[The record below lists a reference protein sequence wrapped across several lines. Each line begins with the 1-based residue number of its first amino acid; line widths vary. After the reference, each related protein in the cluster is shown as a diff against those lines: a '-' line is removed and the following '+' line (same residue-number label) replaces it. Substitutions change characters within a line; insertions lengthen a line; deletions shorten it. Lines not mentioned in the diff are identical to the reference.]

1 MMDKVE
7 RKVEVFIREH
17 GMLESDDV
25 VIAGVSGGADSVC
38 LLFVLW
44 GLKEKLG
51 FKLRVCH
58 VNHGLRGAE
67 ADADEAYVKSLCEKL
82 SVPCRFFHEDVES
95 FAKKWK
101 QSPEEAGRTVRKNA
115 FEAMC
120 REDGG
125 TKIATAHHQG
135 DNAETV
141 LWNMAR
147 GTGLKGL
154 RGIRPVEGRC
164 IRPLLALTREETE
177 RFLQEKGVRWC
188 EDATNA
194 QDGYTRNRIR
204 HNILPVLAEQ
214 VNPQVARHLEEL
226 SRQAG
231 EVWDYLE
238 RGTDRAWERCVSV
251 CGSDGKTPAH
261 EKDARMR
268 DGCSLYIDEDTFRE
282 EMPAVQ
288 KQLLKR
294 CLSSVRGREQ
304 DIGSVHVASLSE
316 LFTKQTGRS
325 LNLPGKVTARKMY
338 GGVSLS
344 REEQCKS
351 SIPAEEILLAVPGT
365 VVWPGADEGGKRWRI
380 TCRFLENADFW
391 QAEEFPQK
399 SYTKWIDY
407 DIIKYGLSART
418 RQSGDYFIVDES
430 GSRQKLKAF
439 FINEKVPQEERKRML
454 LIADGEHIVWIPGRR
469 MSRAYH
475 ISSTTKKVLEINIT
489 EE

>member
-17 GMLESDDV
+17 GMIESDDV

-101 QSPEEAGRTVRKNA
+101 QSPEEAGRTVRRNA

-120 REDGG
+120 RENGG

-141 LWNMAR
+141 IWNMAR

-154 RGIRPVEGRC
+154 CGIRPVEGIW
-164 IRPLLALTREETE
+164 IRPILTLTRDETE
-177 RFLQEKGVRWC
+177 RCLQENGVLWC

-194 QDGYTRNRIR
+194 EDDYTRNRIR
-204 HNILPVLAEQ
+204 HNILPVLEDQ
-214 VNPQVARHLEEL
+214 VNRGVSRHLEEL
-226 SRQAG
+226 SRQAE

-238 RGTDRAWERCVSV
+238 QGTDRAWERCVRVRNSH
-251 CGSDGKTPAH
+251 DGGNEA
-261 EKDARMR
+261 
-268 DGCSLYIDEDTFRE
+268 GCSLYVDEDAFRE

-288 KQLLKR
+288 KQLLRR
-294 CLSSVRGREQ
+294 CISRVRGKEK
-304 DIGSVHVASLSE
+304 DIGAVHVIMLAE
-316 LFTKQTGRS
+316 LFAKQTGRS
-325 LNLPGKVTARKMY
+325 IDLPGNVKAKKMY

-344 REEQCKS
+344 REEKCGS
-351 SIPAEEILLAVPGT
+351 GVPAEGVLLPVPGT
-365 VVWPGADEGGKRWRI
+365 VILPGTEKSGKRRRI
-380 TCRFLENADFW
+380 TCRFLEDTDLK

-407 DIIKYGLSART
+407 DIIKHSLSART
-418 RQSGDYFIVDES
+418 RRSGDYFTIDER
-430 GSRQKLKAF
+430 GSRQKLKSF
-439 FINEKVPQEERKRML
+439 FINEKISQEERNKML

-475 ISSTTKKVLEINIT
+475 ISGTTKKILEINIT